1 MSKKQTTKQTAKQQ
15 PATSIKVDCKLSKQ
29 HKVLMKTLYKGNM
42 PKEIRLVLGA
52 PDQERYMMMHEVKK
66 PGGYDGI

>member
-1 MSKKQTTKQTAKQQ
+1 MSKKQTTQVAKQQ
-15 PATSIKVDCKLSKQ
+15 PVTQVKGECKLSKQ

>member
-15 PATSIKVDCKLSKQ
+15 PVTQVKGECKLSKQ
-29 HKVLMKTLYKGNM
+29 HKVLMMTLYKGNM
-42 PKEIRLVLGA
+42 PKDIRRALGA